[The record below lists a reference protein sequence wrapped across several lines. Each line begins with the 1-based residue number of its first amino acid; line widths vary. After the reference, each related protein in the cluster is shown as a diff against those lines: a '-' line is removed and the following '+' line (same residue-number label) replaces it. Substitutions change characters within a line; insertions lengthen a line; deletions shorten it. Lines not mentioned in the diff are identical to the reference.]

1 MRTRL
6 LILGAIAVVTV
17 LVGIFST
24 NRFFLDTLVL
34 GLIFAAFAT
43 AWNFA
48 GGMTGLF
55 SLGHGGLF
63 AIGAYS
69 PVLLKQYFGVPT
81 LVGILI
87 AAIGATLAA
96 LIIGAMSLRLRG
108 HYFALATLAFTVIIT
123 IILTN
128 FGTVT
133 GGDEGISL
141 PFKNSAIDLVFQEKS
156 TYLYLALGLYI
167 VTAATAIFVINSK
180 LGFRMRALR
189 EDEVTA
195 RSMGVPALQT
205 KLIAVMLSGVFT
217 GLAGSVFAQYT
228 LYITPGNTAAV
239 AVSLQPALM
248 AIIGGMAGIFG
259 PLIGSMV
266 ITLLEQQLI
275 TIFGANVPGLSTAFF
290 GGLLLIS
297 ILLLPNGILS
307 LFRMGPFR
315 KLGDWIKS
323 STGDRPNRGSAS
335 VEEAPKVEVEED
347 PKVEE
352 EETVR

>member
-1 MRTRL
+1 MRTRFI
-6 LILGAIAVVTV
+6 ILGALIVVTA
-17 LVGIFST
+17 LTGMFST

-63 AIGAYS
+63 AVGAYT
-69 PVLLKQYFGVPT
+69 PVLLKQYFAVPT
-81 LVGILI
+81 LVGVALAAVFAAI
-87 AAIGATLAA
+87 AALLIGV
-96 LIIGAMSLRLRG
+96 MSLRLRG
-108 HYFALATLAFTVIIT
+108 HYFALATLAFTVIVT

-128 FGTVT
+128 FSSVT

-141 PFKNSAIDLVFQEKS
+141 PFQNSAIDLVFAEKS
-156 TYLYLALGLYI
+156 SYLYLALGLYV
-167 VTAATAIFVINSK
+167 VTAATAIVVIDTK

-189 EDEVTA
+189 EDEITA

-205 KLIAVMLSGVFT
+205 KLMAVILSGFFS
-217 GLAGSVFAQYT
+217 GLAGAVFAHYT

-239 AVSLQPALM
+239 SVSLQPALM

-259 PLIGSMV
+259 PLIGAMIIV
-266 ITLLEQQLI
+266 LLKQQLI
-275 TIFGANVPGLSTAFF
+275 TVFGADIPGLSNAFF

-297 ILLLPNGILS
+297 ILLLPNGVMSFLNVGLLKKFGQKIKTND
-307 LFRMGPFR
+307 RRTR
-315 KLGDWIKS
+315 KKVLKQDE
-323 STGDRPNRGSAS
+323 TAH
-335 VEEAPKVEVEED
+335 VTEE
-347 PKVEE
+347 
-352 EETVR
+352 VR

>member
-1 MRTRL
+1 MRNRL
-6 LILGAIAVVTV
+6 IILGALATVTV

-63 AIGAYS
+63 AVGAYS
-69 PVLLKQYFGVPT
+69 PVLLKEYFGVPT
-81 LVGILI
+81 LLGVLF
-87 AAIGATLAA
+87 AALLATLAA

-108 HYFALATLAFTVIIT
+108 HYFALATLAFTVIVT

-128 FGTVT
+128 FSSVT

-141 PFKNSAIDLVFQEKS
+141 PFANSALELVFQEKS
-156 TYLYLALGLYI
+156 SYLYLALGLYAI
-167 VTAATAIFVINSK
+167 TAVTAIIVIDSK

-205 KLIAVMLSGVFT
+205 KLIAVMFSGFFT
-217 GLAGSVFAQYT
+217 GLAGAVFAHYT

-259 PLIGSMV
+259 PLIGAML
-266 ITLLEQQLI
+266 ITLLNQQLI
-275 TIFGANVPGLSTAFF
+275 TVFGADIPGLSDAFY
-290 GGLLLIS
+290 GALLLVS
-297 ILLLPNGILS
+297 ILLLPNGLMS
-307 LFRMGPFR
+307 LFRVGPFKR
-315 KLGDWIKS
+315 IGDWLKLR
-323 STGDRPNRGSAS
+323 TGEGPTKEFAEVEDALKAE
-335 VEEAPKVEVEED
+335 EEAA
-347 PKVEE
+347 
-352 EETVR
+352 VR

>member
-1 MRTRL
+1 MRNRL
-6 LILGAIAVVTV
+6 IILGALATVTV
-17 LVGIFST
+17 LIGIFST

-63 AIGAYS
+63 AVGAYS
-69 PVLLKQYFGVPT
+69 PVLLKEYFGVPT
-81 LVGILI
+81 LLGVLF
-87 AAIGATLAA
+87 AALLATLAA

-108 HYFALATLAFTVIIT
+108 HYFALATLAFTVIVT

-128 FGTVT
+128 FSNVT

-141 PFKNSAIDLVFQEKS
+141 PFANSAFELVFQEKS
-156 TYLYLALGLYI
+156 SYLYLALGLYAI
-167 VTAATAIFVINSK
+167 TAVTAIIVIDSK

-205 KLIAVMLSGVFT
+205 KLIAVMFSGFFT
-217 GLAGSVFAQYT
+217 GLAGAVFAQYT

-259 PLIGSMV
+259 PLIGAML
-266 ITLLEQQLI
+266 ITLLKQQLI
-275 TIFGANVPGLSTAFF
+275 TVFGADIPGLSNAFY
-290 GGLLLIS
+290 GALLLVS
-297 ILLLPNGILS
+297 ILLLPNGLMS
-307 LFRMGPFR
+307 LFRVGPFKR
-315 KLGDWIKS
+315 IGDWLKLR
-323 STGDRPNRGSAS
+323 TGERPTKEFAE
-335 VEEAPKVEVEED
+335 VEDALKAEEEAA
-347 PKVEE
+347 
-352 EETVR
+352 VR